1 MSILV
6 WQNKF
11 HISRSGKN
19 MAKILVV
26 DDSPTILAG
35 TSKIIKS
42 AGHDVIQAESGAQ
55 AIEKA
60 NSENPD
66 VIIMDVVMPDMN
78 GFQATRKLT
87 SSPETKHIPIIM
99 LTTKDQETDKVW
111 AKRQGA
117 SDYIVKPPKPDDLL
131 AKINSLL
138 VN

>member
-1 MSILV
+1 MCDKT
-6 WQNKF
+6 KF
-11 HISRSGKN
+11 TYRSGSKN

-35 TSKIIKS
+35 TTKIITS
-42 AGHDVIQAESGAQ
+42 GGHDVIQAESGAQ

-60 NSENPD
+60 TSDNPD

-87 SSPETKHIPIIM
+87 STPETQHIPVIM

-117 SDYIVKPPKPDDLL
+117 SDYIVKPPEPDDLL
-131 AKINSLL
+131 AKINSLI
-138 VN
+138 NS